1 MKKLLSTLILALV
14 CLSSAWAQQDPI
26 RVSNL
31 SEFRE
36 AMKDPNAH
44 IVLTEDIDFGG
55 NYYTFFDIHNKF
67 HGTINGNDHTIKNI
81 KFDNTGK
88 NEKPNQHN
96 ALISFAE
103 GATFKNLT
111 LDNVK
116 VKFKDLVGA
125 LVGGSKNCTYEKIN
139 LTNSEISIH
148 VNLGS
153 VGGLVC
159 ESDHDSF
166 TFCKTDNHTSVIS
179 RGYAGGL
186 VYKANVSVFTD
197 CWNNAEVSGVYGR
210 VGGIVGSDKYSTFTR
225 CINSGYVR
233 HNSGVFKDDDELGGI
248 VATATGSDFFEC
260 VNDGKLY
267 CEDEYGGGIV
277 GFGKN
282 VTLINCLNTSQELE
296 FSENTCGGIIG
307 SGENS
312 RVASCLSLADYPL
325 IGEEKSMRAASG
337 NNYRLEVNNHKT
349 SDWVMGVSDKLLTSG
364 IVTRWLNNCDEN
376 RWKIMPVWHQLLFL
390 NKYYP
395 YLRNQYFSFEHVVE
409 IENIEEC
416 MHISS
421 ADQLMEFAKKVNSGD
436 QFACAVLDADINLH
450 DYDWKPIGTDQSRFR
465 GCFDGKG
472 HTIKGIWLEMKS
484 DTDAAGIFGVAHTG
498 AEIRNLKVK
507 DCTFVNNG
515 EGGAAG
521 ILGRVNI
528 GWAWANVVI
537 ENCGTSAGVAA
548 NKHAGGILGRVTTG
562 DKDRNVKIY
571 INKCF
576 NTGTIV
582 ASNSMSGLLC
592 GYTKNNAYIT
602 NCWSTGFIDVK
613 GDNCPAPY
621 DKKNPSGEIEFFAG
635 YDQKIYFQNCYAIDP
650 YKIEEKDNQNGVV
663 KMTSEDLANGKLTY
677 YLNRFATEGDLD
689 WYQKIGVDEYPIFS
703 SRGGDVVYAYSSYGN
718 EAYTNDKDQSGF
730 LQFGPIRVSNDYSM
744 AWLDG
749 NSTSDLTL
757 KEGFT
762 VEKASLNRSFK
773 AHVPST
779 LVLPFSGRFEFSKN
793 ARFFTFSAMTYDK
806 ESNKYTA
813 VMDQTEN
820 EFKAYTP
827 YLVFFSDDT
836 EALEFDRVNIEPV
849 APAVTQQKDWYF
861 IGTTGYKVLGL
872 DDEESQYYYGYAGIE
887 FDGFKLGEFSRLGE
901 GASIAP
907 FRCYMR
913 HIDSAGAPDSFD
925 VVTRKAPTRS
935 AVPGNQ
941 LSVVTEE
948 IPMPKTFDVILK
960 AANGETGIAT
970 FDNETG
976 EFRFDGWY
984 DLNGNRVEENYQ
996 GVRVGGGKKIIK
1008 K

>member
-1 MKKLLSTLILALV
+1 MNISLKNSKIGS
-14 CLSSAWAQQDPI
+14 
-26 RVSNL
+26 
-31 SEFRE
+31 
-36 AMKDPNAH
+36 
-44 IVLTEDIDFGG
+44 
-55 NYYTFFDIHNKF
+55 Y
-67 HGTINGNDHTIKNI
+67 NGD
-81 KFDNTGK
+81 
-88 NEKPNQHN
+88 
-96 ALISFAE
+96 A
-103 GATFKNLT
+103 
-111 LDNVK
+111 
-116 VKFKDLVGA
+116 
-125 LVGGSKNCTYEKIN
+125 KI
-139 LTNSEISIH
+139 
-148 VNLGS
+148 
-153 VGGLVC
+153 GGLVY
-159 ESDHDSF
+159 ESDHDGF
-166 TFCKTDNHTSVIS
+166 TRCTTDENTSIS
-179 RGYAGGL
+179 GGYAGGL
-186 VYKANVSVFTD
+186 VYSASFSAFTD
-197 CWNNAEVSGVYGR
+197 CINKADVSGGWEC
-210 VGGIVGSDKYSTFTR
+210 VGGIVGKDNYSTFTR
-225 CINSGYVR
+225 CINSGYV
-233 HNSGVFKDDDELGGI
+233 HHASKYFKDDDELGGI
-248 VATATGSDFFEC
+248 VAEGAGSHFIEC

-267 CEDEYGGGIV
+267 CEDENGGGII
-277 GFGKN
+277 GLGKN
-282 VTLINCLNTSQELE
+282 VTLINCLNTSHDLN
-296 FSENTCGGIIG
+296 FNHSSCGGIIG
-307 SGENS
+307 RAENS
-312 RVASCLSLADYPL
+312 RVSSCLSLADYPL
-325 IGEEKSMRAASG
+325 IGTEKNMRAASG

-349 SDWVMGVSDKLLTSG
+349 SDWVMGVSEELLTSG
-364 IVTRWLNNCDEN
+364 IVTRWLNNGDEN
-376 RWKIMPVWHQLLFL
+376 RWYPKPVWYQLLFHGL
-390 NKYYP
+390 YYP
-395 YLRNQYFSFEHVVE
+395 YMLNAYTSYGYAVE
-409 IENIEEC
+409 IENIEGC
-416 MHISS
+416 MHIST
-421 ADQLMEFAKKVNSGD
+421 ADQLMEFAKKVNGGD

-472 HTIKGIWLEMKS
+472 HTIKGMNFAINS
-484 DTDAAGIFGVAHTG
+484 DADGAGLFGVAHTG
-498 AEIRNLKVK
+498 AEIRNVFLAD
-507 DCTFVNNG
+507 DCAIVNTG
-515 EGGAAG
+515 DGGAAG

-537 ENCGTSAGVAA
+537 ENCGTHGIVTA

-576 NTGTIV
+576 NHADIV
-582 ASNSMSGLLC
+582 AHNSMSGLLC
-592 GYTKNNAYIT
+592 GYAKNNAYIT
-602 NCWSTGFIDVK
+602 NCWSTGFLIRWD
-613 GDNCPAPY
+613 DTCPAPY
-621 DKKNPSGEIEFFAG
+621 DKKNPSGEIEYFAG

-689 WYQKIGVDEYPIFS
+689 WYQKIGKDEYPIFS
-703 SRGGDVVYAYSSYGN
+703 SRGGDIVYAYSSYGN

-762 VEKASLNRSFK
+762 VENASLNRSFK

-779 LVLPFSGRFEFSKN
+779 LVLPFSGRFDFSKN

-827 YLVFFSDDT
+827 YLAFFSDDT

-872 DDEESQYYYGYAGIE
+872 DDEESQYYYGYAGME

-925 VVTRKAPTRS
+925 VITKAPTRS
-935 AVPGNQ
+935 AVPDNQ
-941 LSVVTEE
+941 FSVVTEE
-948 IPMPKTFDVILK
+948 IPMPKAFDVILK

-976 EFRFDGWY
+976 EFRFEGWY
-984 DLNGNRVEENYQ
+984 DLNGNRVDENYQ
-996 GVRVGGGKKIIK
+996 GVRVGGGKKVIVK
-1008 K
+1008 